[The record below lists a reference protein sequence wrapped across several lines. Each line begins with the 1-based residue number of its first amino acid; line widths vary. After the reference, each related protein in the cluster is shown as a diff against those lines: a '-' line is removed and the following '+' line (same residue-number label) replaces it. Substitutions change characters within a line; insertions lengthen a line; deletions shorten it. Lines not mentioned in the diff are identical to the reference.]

1 MMRAVILA
9 LLVIT
14 GGLSGCLGI
23 TDDEFTYDT
32 SLDTPGWEVGDW
44 WLYTFV
50 TPEFGEDSAR
60 LVIAE
65 KDEAN
70 SNWMLAISSEREAQ
84 RHAVISHNPFLGRV
98 TFDSLSVF
106 ENGDPQSVFNFP
118 WNKGDTWKFTLFAE
132 DWNAQTSFVNGDVA
146 TVNAQSNGGHTL
158 NYWFDASRGFITSLE
173 WIDDTG
179 VKRLKMILNDNGRNH
194 DGQVWFIRATDLKD
208 ELYESADGDIY
219 DSFLDSGHPSGV
231 DFDFL
236 VWYLDVDISGG
247 GGSGTLSLKDHAGA
261 TPLARAW
268 GSNSRESGSIG
279 TIPSNTGEY
288 SLTITLNGQDSY
300 IHLKVAGGI
309 QTTWTL

>member
-1 MMRAVILA
+1 MRVVILA
-9 LLVIT
+9 LLVLSS
-14 GGLSGCLGI
+14 GLSGCLGI
-23 TDDEFTYDT
+23 TDDDDYSDST
-32 SLDTPGWEVGDW
+32 LDTPGWQVGDW

-65 KDEAN
+65 KNEVDEQ
-70 SNWMLAISSEREAQ
+70 WLLAISSEREAQ
-84 RHAVISHNPFLGRV
+84 RHAVINHNPFLGRV
-98 TFDSLSVF
+98 TFGNLSIF
-106 ENGDPQSVFNFP
+106 EDGEAQNVFNFP
-118 WNKGDTWKFTLFAE
+118 WSKGDAWQFTLFGE

-158 NYWFDASRGFITSLE
+158 NYWFDSSRGFITSLE
-173 WIDDTG
+173 WLDDSG
-179 VKRLKMILNDNGRNH
+179 ERRLSMILNSNGNDH
-194 DGQVWFIRATDLKD
+194 EGQVWFIRATDLKD
-208 ELYESADGDIY
+208 ERYQSTDGDIY
-219 DSFLDSGHPSGV
+219 DSFTDSGHPSGI

-236 VWYLDVDISGG
+236 VWYLDVDISS
-247 GGSGTLSLKDHAGA
+247 GGSGTLSLKDHSGA

-288 SLTITLNGQDSY
+288 SLTITLSGQQSY

-309 QTTWTL
+309 QSTWTL

>member
-1 MMRAVILA
+1 MRAIILA
-9 LLVIT
+9 LLLLS

-23 TDDEFTYDT
+23 KDDEDFSDST
-32 SLDTPGWEVGDW
+32 LDTPSWEVGDW

-65 KDEAN
+65 KNEVEEH
-70 SNWMLAISSEREAQ
+70 WMLAISSEREAQ
-84 RHAVISHNPFLGRV
+84 RHTVINHNPFLGRV
-98 TFDSLSVF
+98 TFGNLSIF
-106 ENGDPQSVFNFP
+106 ENSEAQNVFNFP
-118 WNKGDTWKFTLFAE
+118 WNKGDTWQFTLFGE

-158 NYWFDASRGFITSLE
+158 NYWFDSSRGFITSLE
-173 WIDDTG
+173 WSDDSG
-179 VKRLKMILNDNGRNH
+179 EKRLSMILNSNGKDH
-194 DGQVWFIRATDLKD
+194 EGQVWFIRATDLKD
-208 ELYESADGDIY
+208 ELYQSTDGDIY
-219 DSFLDSGHPSGV
+219 DSFTDSGHPSGI

-247 GGSGTLSLKDHAGA
+247 GSGTLALKDHSGA
-261 TPLARAW
+261 TPLARQW
-268 GSNSRESGSIG
+268 GPNSRESGSIG

-288 SLTITLNGQDSY
+288 SLTITLSGQQSY

>member
-1 MMRAVILA
+1 MRAIILA
-9 LLVIT
+9 LLVLS

-23 TDDEFTYDT
+23 TDEEDSSDST
-32 SLDTPGWEVGDW
+32 LDTPGWEVGDW

-65 KDEAN
+65 KNEVDEQ
-70 SNWMLAISSEREAQ
+70 WMLAISSEREAQ
-84 RHAVISHNPFLGRV
+84 RHAVINHNPFLGRV
-98 TFDSLSVF
+98 TFGDLSVF
-106 ENGDPQSVFNFP
+106 ENGEVQNVFNFP
-118 WNKGDTWKFTLFAE
+118 WSEGDAWQFTLLGE

-158 NYWFDASRGFITSLE
+158 NYWFDSSRGFITSLE
-173 WIDDTG
+173 WVDDTG
-179 VKRLKMILNDNGRNH
+179 EKRLSMMLNSNGKNH
-194 DGQVWFIRATDLKD
+194 EGQVWFIRATDLKD
-208 ELYESADGDIY
+208 ERYESRDSDIY
-219 DSFLDSGHPSGV
+219 DTFLDSGHPSGI

-247 GGSGTLSLKDHAGA
+247 GGSGTLSLKDHSGT
-261 TPLARAW
+261 TPLARQW
-268 GSNSRESGSIG
+268 GPNSRESGSIG

-288 SLTITLNGQDSY
+288 SLTITLNGQQSY

-309 QTTWTL
+309 QTIWTL

>member
-1 MMRAVILA
+1 MRAIILA
-9 LLVIT
+9 LLVLS

-23 TDDEFTYDT
+23 TDEEDSSDST
-32 SLDTPGWEVGDW
+32 LDTPAWEVGDW

-65 KDEAN
+65 KNEVDEQ
-70 SNWMLAISSEREAQ
+70 WMLAISSEREAQ
-84 RHAVISHNPFLGRV
+84 RHAVINHNPFLGRV
-98 TFDSLSVF
+98 TFGNLSVF
-106 ENGDPQSVFNFP
+106 ENGEAQNVFNFP
-118 WNKGDTWKFTLFAE
+118 WSEGDAWQFTLLGE

-158 NYWFDASRGFITSLE
+158 NYWFDSSRGFITSLE
-173 WIDDTG
+173 WVDDTG
-179 VKRLKMILNDNGRNH
+179 EKRLSMMLNSNGKNH
-194 DGQVWFIRATDLKD
+194 EGQVWFIRATDLKD
-208 ELYESADGDIY
+208 ERYESRDSDIY
-219 DSFLDSGHPSGV
+219 DTFLDSGHPSGI

-247 GGSGTLSLKDHAGA
+247 GGSGTLSLKDHSGT
-261 TPLARAW
+261 TPLARQW
-268 GSNSRESGSIG
+268 GPNSRESGSIG

-288 SLTITLNGQDSY
+288 SLTITLNGQQSY

-309 QTTWTL
+309 QTIWTL